1 MAIWFRKN
9 GGQWNNSPTA
19 NPSTNTG
26 GITLSL
32 INQTLFPT
40 VIADGDCSV
49 TCNFGNS
56 AFQTSGPVGFTPGW
70 PNAALTG
77 WTTLDLTKGGP
88 LSNGNLTLNSTSFF
102 VASQATNGFSQG
114 SFYFEIQLSG
124 RDFFG
129 TTTGG
134 GVGRAYP
141 GLDYSFYTSGR
152 YGPLDSGGGTLWN
165 MGGIGGGFQVDIFSN
180 GNAPITNIFPISPG
194 DWVGIAV
201 KLESLILTGTQGSFN
216 VGNLTTSVRNGGLFE
231 IGQVLCYEY
240 NDINPDRDVILRF
253 SDDAGATWSNGRDQT
268 LGQPGQYNT
277 ILQWQKLG
285 QARSRVFE
293 LSWSGSLDTALVA
306 LFVGEETSGT

>member
-1 MAIWFRKN
+1 MPIWFRKN

-19 NPSTNTG
+19 NPATNTG
-26 GITLSL
+26 GITMSQ

-70 PNAALTG
+70 PNAALNG

-152 YGPLDSGGGTLWN
+152 YGPLDNGGGTLWN

-201 KLESLILTGTQGSFN
+201 KLESLIFTGVSANAQ
-216 VGNLTTSVRNGGLFE
+216 VGNISGSIQNGNPLTMSEFVST
-231 IGQVLCYEY
+231 EY
-240 NDINPDRDVILRF
+240 IQPPDDRDITLLY
-253 SDDAGATWSNGRDQT
+253 SDDGGATWNDGIIQT
-268 LGQPGQYNT
+268 VGQQGQFLTNIQYQRLGE
-277 ILQWQKLG
+277 
-285 QARSRVFE
+285 ARNRIFKIRTGYSGALTGIFVSYLISR
-293 LSWSGSLDTALVA
+293 T
-306 LFVGEETSGT
+306 